1 MAEISG
7 KRAAAVFFSSALCCY
22 FCCSMPNV
30 LLCLRCCLYIL
41 LFSTLFSSL
50 FDRNCYCLPLAL
62 NVFHTRFYCCCYFIY
77 ILLLLLLLFVCLC
90 ICVCVFLRFFLSPRD
105 CWLPPLILCL
115 WFICVV
121 KSTVAKTTKRPQ
133 KQQCQ
138 QKMLELNGVKKTTK
152 YTCFLRS

>member
-22 FCCSMPNV
+22 FCCSMPNA

-41 LFSTLFSSL
+41 VFSTLFSSL

-77 ILLLLLLLFVCLC
+77 ILLLLLLLLFVCLC
-90 ICVCVFLRFFLSPRD
+90 ICVCVFLRFFYLHATVGCRRLFCVCGSFVLLNQQ
-105 CWLPPLILCL
+105 WL
-115 WFICVV
+115 
-121 KSTVAKTTKRPQ
+121 
-133 KQQCQ
+133 KQQSAHKNNNAKRKCW
-138 QKMLELNGVKKTTK
+138 
-152 YTCFLRS
+152 S